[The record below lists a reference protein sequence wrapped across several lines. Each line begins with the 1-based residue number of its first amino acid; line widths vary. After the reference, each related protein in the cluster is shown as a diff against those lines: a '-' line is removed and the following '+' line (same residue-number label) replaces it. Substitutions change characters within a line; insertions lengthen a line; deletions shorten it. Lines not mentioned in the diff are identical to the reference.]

1 MQEFSNNTFLV
12 GAKPILEALQ
22 ENPTTVLSITILNHK
37 SNTYITKIIELC
49 KQYNI
54 HFMFKDLQYLN
65 RLYPYNHKGIV
76 AKITRATLFS
86 LEDIA
91 HHALHS
97 HLPLLIALDM
107 ITDIGNFGTI
117 ARTLYALGGA
127 GIILPRHGSVTPN
140 ETAMATSA
148 GALRSL
154 PVSIVTNM
162 AQSLQWL
169 YKQGFAVYGTSCDD
183 GESIFATSLMLP
195 AVLVL
200 GSEEKGIRPLV
211 LKQCSHLVT
220 IDMHNACNSI
230 NVAQSAAICI
240 SLFSRLRYTS

>member
-12 GAKPILEALQ
+12 GAKPVLEALQ
-22 ENPTTVLSITILNHK
+22 ENPTTVLSVIILNNK

-76 AKITRATLFS
+76 AKITRAPIFP

-91 HHALHS
+91 HHALS
-97 HLPLLIALDM
+97 SAFPLLIALDM

-127 GIILPRHGSVTPN
+127 GIILPRHGSVVPN
-140 ETAMATSA
+140 DTAMTISA

-154 PVSIVTNM
+154 PISIVVNM

-169 YKQGFAVYGTSCDD
+169 HKQGFAIYGTSCDN
-183 GESIFATSLMLP
+183 GENIFTAPLLLP

-211 LKQCSHLVT
+211 LKQCSHIVT
-220 IDMHNACNSI
+220 IDMHNACNSV
-230 NVAQSAAICI
+230 NVAQSAAICMA
-240 SLFSRLRYTS
+240 LFSRLRYI